1 MESSNSQVLNRSMDA
16 SFVTYKKPPSFGRL
30 IWKEIYHDKFALA
43 SFVLLVGI
51 LITVFIGATF
61 FDPSTTTKINLSL
74 INKPPS
80 VKHILGTDGS
90 GRDMLTQIFLGARNS
105 FLIAFGVTILCG
117 ILGLLV
123 GLTSGFYGGIIDN
136 IFMRIL
142 DFLAMLP
149 RLMLIIVLVS
159 IIPKYNVFTFVMVM
173 TAFSWYGDAR
183 LIRAKT
189 LQQSSLDYAQASKT
203 LGTNSFVIMFREVL
217 PNIGSII
224 IVNLTLNLAANMGL
238 ETGLTFLGFGLPFS
252 TPSLGTLIS
261 YASVPENMQNRPW
274 QWLPASLL
282 IVVMM
287 LCINFVGQAVK
298 RAADAK
304 QRVT

>member
-1 MESSNSQVLNRSMDA
+1 MGKFKITSANN
-16 SFVTYKKPPSFGRL
+16 KKKSELIDNQPPSFGKLVLR
-30 IWKEIYHDKFALA
+30 EILHDKLALI
-43 SFVLLVGI
+43 SFVLLVCI
-51 LITVFIGATF
+51 LITVFAGSFLFNAESSVKVNLAT
-61 FDPSTTTKINLSL
+61 

-80 VKHILGTDGS
+80 NKFLLGTDGS
-90 GRDMLTQIFLGARNS
+90 GRDMIAQIFLGARNS

-117 ILGLLV
+117 IISLIIGLMA
-123 GLTSGFYGGIIDN
+123 GYFGGKVDN
-136 IFMRIL
+136 IIMRIL
-142 DFLAMLP
+142 DFLSMLP

-159 IIPKYNVFTFVMVM
+159 IIPKYNVITFIMVM
-173 TAFSWYGDAR
+173 TVFGWFGDTR
-183 LIRAKT
+183 LVRAKT
-189 LQQSSLDYAQASKT
+189 LQQSNLDYVQASKT
-203 LGTNSFVIMFREVL
+203 LGTNNFVIMFREVF
-217 PNIGSII
+217 PNISSLI

-238 ETGLTFLGFGLPFS
+238 ETGLTFLGFGLPFN

-261 YASVPENMQNRPW
+261 YASVPENMQRRPW

-304 QRVT
+304 QRVV

>member
-1 MESSNSQVLNRSMDA
+1 VSNLNAKVLSPTQETVIITSSR
-16 SFVTYKKPPSFGRL
+16 PPSFGKL
-30 IWKEIYHDKFALA
+30 VWKEIKHDKFALI
-43 SFVLLVGI
+43 SFLI
-51 LITVFIGATF
+51 LIAILVTVFIGASFIDT
-61 FDPSTTTKINLSL
+61 STTTKVNLKL
-74 INKPPS
+74 INKAPS
-80 VKHILGTDGS
+80 AKFILGTDGS
-90 GRDMLTQIFLGARNS
+90 GRDMLTQVFLGARNS

-117 ILGLLV
+117 IIGIIV
-123 GLTSGFYGGIIDN
+123 GLSSGFFGGRVDN
-136 IFMRIL
+136 VIMRIL
-142 DFLAMLP
+142 DFYAMLP
-149 RLMLIIVLVS
+149 RLMFIIVIVS
-159 IIPKYNVFTFVMVM
+159 IIPKYNVTTFVLVM
-173 TAFSWYGDAR
+173 TAFGWLGDAR
-183 LIRAKT
+183 LTRAKT
-189 LQQSSLDYAQASKT
+189 LQQSSLDYVKASKT
-203 LGTNSFVIMFREVL
+203 LGTNNFVIMFREVL
-217 PNIGSII
+217 PNIGSLI

-304 QRVT
+304 QRVA